1 MRRAACVALLV
12 SAATHARCFA
22 PTMAPHRTARCGKVR
37 HIVVASQTGV
47 ERSSAGSNTSAPRT
61 QAPAPARAGPESTS
75 LLTRLTRDS
84 VYHSPPAPKVP
95 GAEAKARPSPWM
107 RAIAAE
113 PGVALWRRLA
123 VYCPFLLLLVP
134 GLIGQE
140 ATRELQSA
148 LGPAGTALALLGD
161 ALGSPLVE
169 SKEVRDA
176 SGVAYATTWV
186 GTPGL
191 ALLGGLLLLQMVG
204 NVGERLLT
212 FGVRAPADEDD
223 GNG

>member
-1 MRRAACVALLV
+1 MPPDQGTAQRRVMRTHRVRHQKRHAEMQIKSGCGTRQVVSPAAQRRLASAGGQVAL
-12 SAATHARCFA
+12 
-22 PTMAPHRTARCGKVR
+22 
-37 HIVVASQTGV
+37 
-47 ERSSAGSNTSAPRT
+47 ER
-61 QAPAPARAGPESTS
+61 
-75 LLTRLTRDS
+75 
-84 VYHSPPAPKVP
+84 
-95 GAEAKARPSPWM
+95 
-107 RAIAAE
+107 
-113 PGVALWRRLA
+113 GVALWRRLA